1 MQIKDVDKLI
11 DEHKRLF
18 REAAELQAMRPYTNK
33 TTTMEGVSF
42 GCYIEHS
49 QKGTLA
55 RLRYHDIDK
64 EILRE
69 FIDKSLAKKH
79 KRMEEI
85 QKIFEKIKNV
95 KED

>member
-1 MQIKDVDKLI
+1 MQIKDVDKLV

-33 TTTMEGVSF
+33 TMSDSVSLA
-42 GCYIEHS
+42 GYIEHP

-55 RLRYHDIDK
+55 SFRYHPIDK
-64 EILRE
+64 EIFRE

-85 QKIFEKIKNV
+85 QKIFEKVKNIK
-95 KED
+95 EA